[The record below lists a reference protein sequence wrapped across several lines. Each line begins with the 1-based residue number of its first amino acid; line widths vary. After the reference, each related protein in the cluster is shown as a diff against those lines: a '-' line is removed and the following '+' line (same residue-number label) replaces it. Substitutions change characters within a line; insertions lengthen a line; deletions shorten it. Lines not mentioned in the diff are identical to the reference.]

1 MSQTLVA
8 PGERYA
14 ESALDI
20 INQSSILTEKDLSV
34 ITELKEELAETF
46 LRSQIWR
53 TRTEM
58 EVSVLNDMNFP
69 TPDAKYWQ
77 CQREQNVH
85 FQELVMLSY
94 EYRKN
99 LVEIRKL
106 EKKMAAESDLDD
118 KELLEIDIER
128 KKFIS
133 RTHERFAQ
141 DRIREI
147 KEWHEIKEGLIPNL
161 EHGMVDCGEH
171 QLVSYTRRWIMQY
184 LNMGNAGSPG
194 ERQNLVSQLEMG
206 LRACSSKGLLKEIME
221 ELTPPIRAL
230 LSNQFGLSANGRLKG

>member
-1 MSQTLVA
+1 MSQVLVA

-20 INQSSILTEKDLSV
+20 INQSSILTEKDLAV
-34 ITELKEELAETF
+34 ITDLKEELAETF

-106 EKKMAAESDLDD
+106 EKQMAVETDPDN

-171 QLVSYTRRWIMQY
+171 QLISYTRRWIKQY
-184 LNMGNAGSPG
+184 LNMGNGGSPG

-206 LRACSSKGLLKEIME
+206 LRACSSKGLLEKIMV
-221 ELTPPIRAL
+221 ELTPPVRAHFA
-230 LSNQFGLSANGRLKG
+230 NQFHLNMDKLLKG

>member
-14 ESALDI
+14 KSALDI
-20 INQSSILTEKDLSV
+20 IDQSSILTKKDLEV

-85 FQELVMLSY
+85 FHELVMLSY

-99 LVEIRKL
+99 LVEIRQL
-106 EKKMAAESDLDD
+106 EKKMAVETDPDN
-118 KELLEIDIER
+118 KELLAIDIER

-161 EHGMVDCGEH
+161 EYGMIDCGEH
-171 QLVSYTRRWIMQY
+171 QLVSYTRRWIKQY
-184 LNMGNAGSPG
+184 LNMGNGGSPG

-206 LRACSSKGLLKEIME
+206 LRACSSKGLIGKIML
-221 ELTPPIRAL
+221 ELTPQVRNHF
-230 LSNQFGLSANGRLKG
+230 SSQFGLNLIKG